1 MIAIHGRTARQRLFH
16 VSMMAAALAAAHA
29 TQAADEATVSVTGS
43 RFAGSP
49 LRPAAGSTVIEAA
62 AIAQSSAT
70 SVPEIL
76 AKLGGVHV
84 RNSSGSTN
92 WQIDLRGFGMSG
104 DQNTLILLDGRR
116 LSENELTPAL
126 LSAIPLN
133 AIDRIEIVRGSG
145 AVLYGGGATAGTINI
160 ITRNPA
166 SEGRLATLRAAY
178 GDYGTG
184 DVRATAE
191 FANGAIGVL
200 LNANRYVS
208 SNYRVNNHD
217 REDKFN
223 GVIRWQDANASAA
236 LRFGSSRQKI
246 RFPGARTMAQM
257 ASDPAGS
264 TTLNDRGLTDTWN
277 VGVGAARTFGF
288 GELAIDVDY
297 RNKKASNKFPSA
309 ASGNDTDS
317 DTFTVSPRL
326 RLPHRNGSLVLGI
339 DSSRWTYSNVDLF
352 GLARASQ
359 TNDAFYL
366 QENWTPVAGT
376 DVGAGLRTS
385 SHRDS
390 FSQPAAASR
399 RHTLNAFEL
408 SLRQRLS
415 PGWDAYGKWGQSFR
429 VATANEN
436 YNVFTGTVSLLQPQ
450 KSHDGELGVEFRT
463 RSTRLRAASF
473 ASYLT
478 NEIHLLVLTG
488 TPTFGFG
495 ANANLAPTQ
504 RTGFELEGGW
514 QPISSL
520 SLDASYRRTR
530 SSFRSGAYE
539 GVSLAGKEV
548 PLVARDLLTLNAAWR
563 IGGGHS
569 LAASARHVGRQRY
582 DNDQINSFALMPAYS
597 LVDLKYS
604 YATGNWNWGISADN
618 LLDKRYYSYGIRN
631 GAGTSFNA
639 YPELGRRVML
649 SAELKL

>member
-1 MIAIHGRTARQRLFH
+1 MHNRFVIAACAAILLSPF
-16 VSMMAAALAAAHA
+16 VSI
-29 TQAADEATVSVTGS
+29 AADDPAAVVVTAT

-49 LRPAAGSTVIEAA
+49 GPSAAGATVISAA

-76 AKLGGVHV
+76 SKLGGVHV

-133 AIDRIEIVRGSG
+133 AIDRIEILRGSG

-166 SEGRLATLRAAY
+166 SEGRLASLRAAY
-178 GDYGTG
+178 GDYGTS
-184 DVRATAE
+184 DVRATVE
-191 FANGAIGVL
+191 FASGAVGVL

-217 REDKFN
+217 REDKFD
-223 GVIRWQDANASAA
+223 GVAHWQDADATAA

-246 RFPGARTMAQM
+246 RFPGARTAAQL

-264 TTLNDRGLTDTWN
+264 ATQGDHGLTDTWN
-277 VGVGAARTFGF
+277 IGIGASRAVSI
-288 GELAIDVDY
+288 GELAIDIDY
-297 RNKKASNKFPSA
+297 RNKKADNKFPALFSA
-309 ASGNDTDS
+309 NATDS

-326 RLPHRNGSLVLGI
+326 RIPHRNGSLVLGI
-339 DSSRWTYSNVDLF
+339 DSSRWNYSNVDLF
-352 GLARASQ
+352 GLANASQ
-359 TNDAFYL
+359 TNDAFYA
-366 QENWTPVAGT
+366 QETWTPTAGT
-376 DVGAGLRTS
+376 DLAAGLRTS
-385 SHRDS
+385 SHKDS
-390 FSQPAAASR
+390 FSQPATAAR
-399 RHTLNAFEL
+399 RDTLNAFEL
-408 SLRQRLS
+408 SLRQQLLA
-415 PGWDAYGKWGQSFR
+415 GWDAYGKWGQSFR

-436 YNVFTGTVSLLQPQ
+436 YNVFTGAVTLLQPQ
-450 KSHDGELGVEFRT
+450 KSHDGELGVEFRN
-463 RSTRLRAASF
+463 RSARLRASAF
-473 ASYLT
+473 ASYLS
-478 NEIHLLVLTG
+478 NEIHLLVLNG

-504 RTGFELEGGW
+504 RTGFELDGGW
-514 QPISSL
+514 HPISSL
-520 SLDASYRRTR
+520 SLGVSYRHTR
-530 SSFRSGAYE
+530 SSFRSGNYE
-539 GVSLAGKEV
+539 GVNLAGKEV
-548 PLVARDLLTLNAAWR
+548 PLVPRQLLTLNAAWR
-563 IGGGHS
+563 IGDGHS
-569 LAASARHVGRQRY
+569 LAASSRYVGAQRY
-582 DNDQINSFALMPAYS
+582 DNDQINSFALMPTYS

-604 YATGNWNWGISADN
+604 YTTGNWAWGISADN
-618 LLDKRYYSYGIRN
+618 LFDKRYYSYGIRN